1 MRDDDIRSSCFASL
15 DVLCARFGEELP
27 YPGDG
32 LASGFAFRGKR
43 VPFLS
48 TQKGIFRAAA
58 QTGPAALSIQT
69 SWKSPYGDA
78 EVDTGY
84 LYAYR
89 AGSVEQPDNR
99 ALRGRIRAP
108 GANRPLRF
116 DTTELLQADLPVLHR
131 RRRSGGRRV
140 LVSPGKM
147 VGPLD
152 EREPVAV
159 EDPIEREYVFRATRV
174 RVHQAR
180 FRARVVPAYGD
191 RCAICRLKEMQL
203 LDAAHIIGD
212 LEEQGEPTVSNGLSL
227 CSIHHRA
234 FDHDLVGITPDYEVR
249 VANRLLDEE
258 DGPMLDLLKGF
269 HGERRSFC
277 PNGCRGGRTEIDSS
291 GATRALSPPIR
302 RESRSAPTG
311 SRSACPSSRPADT
324 PAERPERRHAR
335 RA

>member
-1 MRDDDIRSSCFASL
+1 VRDDDVRSSCFASL
-15 DVLCARFGEELP
+15 DVLSARFGNEIP
-27 YPGDG
+27 YRDDG
-32 LASGFAFRGKR
+32 LAKGFAFRGQR

-58 QTGPAALSIQT
+58 QSGPAALSIQT

-78 EVDTGY
+78 EVETGY

-89 AGSVEQPDNR
+89 DGSIDQPDNR
-99 ALRGRIRAP
+99 ALRAAFDLQVPIIHFVST
-108 GANRPLRF
+108 RPNFYNPIYPCFVSDDDSTSRF
-116 DTTELLQADLPVLHR
+116 
-131 RRRSGGRRV
+131 V

-159 EDPIEREYVFRATRV
+159 DDPIEREYVFRATRT

-180 FRARVVPAYGD
+180 FRARVVPAYGE
-191 RCAICRLKEMQL
+191 RCAICRLKETRL

-212 LEEQGEPTVSNGLSL
+212 LEEQGEPVITNGVSL

-234 FDHDLVGITPDYEVR
+234 FDHDLVGITPDYQVR
-249 VANRLLDEE
+249 VASRLLKEE

-269 HGERRSFC
+269 HGEPIVLPNRPSWHPDRS
-277 PNGCRGGRTEIDSS
+277 R
-291 GATRALSPPIR
+291 L
-302 RESRSAPTG
+302 
-311 SRSACPSSRPADT
+311 
-324 PAERPERRHAR
+324 ERRYAR
-335 RA
+335 FVSTD